1 VAVSSP
7 GEDVT
12 GGGQRSRVDATEREE
27 AEIAEVGIRAEVEGG
42 RLITQA
48 DTASIALAP
57 HRGASFDK

>member
-1 VAVSSP
+1 
-7 GEDVT
+7 
-12 GGGQRSRVDATEREE
+12 VDATEREE